1 MSKAHSKRAGG
12 SGGRSAP
19 GPVKAAVIDYD
30 LGNLPS
36 VTKALERIGVDAVV
50 VDGPKGFTDELDAVV
65 LPGVGHFGAG
75 ADNLAD
81 RKLVDPLKRWASEGR
96 PLLGI
101 CVGLQLFFERSEE
114 DPDARGL
121 GIVDGDVKRLQAPK
135 VPHMGWNTLEKNAK
149 VQNGA
154 VVSGVAPDDL
164 VYFVHSFYVDPD
176 PSTIAATTTYGQRFC
191 SVVEHENI
199 VGVQFHPEKSAD
211 VGRGVLQ
218 RFFDRFR

>member
-1 MSKAHSKRAGG
+1 M
-12 SGGRSAP
+12 
-19 GPVKAAVIDYD
+19 KAAVIDYD

-36 VTKALERIGVDAVV
+36 VTKALERIGVDTLI
-50 VDGPKGFTDELDAVV
+50 VDGPKGFTDDLDAVV

-75 ADNLAD
+75 ANNLTD
-81 RKLVDPLKRWASEGR
+81 RKLVEPLKTWASEGR

-121 GIVDGDVKRLQAPK
+121 GIIDGDVKRLQAPK
-135 VPHMGWNTLEKNAK
+135 VPHMGWNTL
-149 VQNGA
+149 QTNGGT
-154 VVSGVAPDDL
+154 VVDDVAPDDL

-176 PSTIAATTTYGQRFC
+176 PSAVSATTTYGQTFC
-191 SVVEHENI
+191 SAIERDSI

-211 VGRGVLQ
+211 VGRGVLE
-218 RFFDRFR
+218 RFFARLR